1 MQLFGFAI
9 GCKNL
14 FLGRTAPRAATLTY
28 DDWSKF
34 GKVPTI
40 EAYYND
46 GSSYITIPIQPT
58 FDTMPTPTTITVTI
72 GGIPTD
78 TWYIKLS

>member
-28 DDWSKF
+28 DDLAHGPQSHHLI
-34 GKVPTI
+34 GTGSACI
-40 EAYYND
+40 ET
-46 GSSYITIPIQPT
+46 SRP
-58 FDTMPTPTTITVTI
+58 F
-72 GGIPTD
+72 
-78 TWYIKLS
+78 